1 MDRVDRVD
9 RATKPPFTIMGSLDG
24 IEAGLRQMRRTRP
37 LETTVVDLG
46 GGLTVGAR
54 SDAAAAILAA
64 IDEYYDDRSDASGS
78 VLTSLALALA
88 DPAPRH
94 HGHRRTRPLQEP
106 RRALARLERGRAR
119 LPRPCPRDQRSNLR
133 CCNFETSKQ
142 SQPIRSQRG
151 PSRHW

>member
-1 MDRVDRVD
+1 MDRVGRVDRVDRVD

-88 DPAPRH
+88 DPAPRDTTVIAELVRYKNLDERWH
-94 HGHRRTRPLQEP
+94 DWNGVVRVCRDL
-106 RRALARLERGRAR
+106 ALEISGA
-119 LPRPCPRDQRSNLR
+119 
-133 CCNFETSKQ
+133 T
-142 SQPIRSQRG
+142 
-151 PSRHW
+151 

>member
-1 MDRVDRVD
+1 MGGVDRVDRVD

-88 DPAPRH
+88 DPAP
-94 HGHRRTRPLQEP
+94 
-106 RRALARLERGRAR
+106 
-119 LPRPCPRDQRSNLR
+119 
-133 CCNFETSKQ
+133 
-142 SQPIRSQRG
+142 
-151 PSRHW
+151 